1 MKKVYSKPEIMFE
14 SFVMSTNIAGTCGE
28 DIAMPTN
35 KEGCGYQ
42 PEGYPMTVFLT
53 DMSGCKQ
60 QLKPETDFNGIC
72 YDVPVPEGLLFNS

>member
-14 SFVMSTNIAGTCGE
+14 SFTMSTNIAGTCGK

-35 KEGCGYQ
+35 KEGCGY
-42 PEGYPMTVFLT
+42 PVEGYGTIFLT
-53 DMSGCKQ
+53 DMSGCAKK
-60 QLKPETDFNGIC
+60 LPPKTEYNGIC